1 MGLGVIFMKNNR
13 TSIPVDEIHKIREL
27 EQEKILL
34 YALHDLLNQKYVKM
48 DELCAIVSHEF
59 KTPLVPVKAYLEM
72 ILDGKFGKLTKKQ
85 VDKLYAIYSNVER
98 LSELIADIIESKK
111 IEMGESKM
119 QKKKVAL
126 STIITNSI
134 NVLQNRIK
142 ENKIKISYDN
152 SPIAITCDPDRISK
166 VLINL
171 IKNSLDLSTHSD
183 RIEIH
188 VHDGKNE
195 VNITVSDNGIGIPK
209 DEQKYLFKKFHQMDM
224 SSIREKGGIGL
235 GLFLSKQIVESH
247 DGNMRIE
254 SNVGK
259 GTTVHV
265 NLPKDQ

>member
-1 MGLGVIFMKNNR
+1 MKLGVVFMKNNR
-13 TSIPVDEIHKIREL
+13 IPIPVGEIHKIREL

-34 YALHDLLNQKYVKM
+34 LGLHDLLNQKYVKM
-48 DELCAIVSHEF
+48 DELCTIISHEF

-85 VDKLYAIYSNVER
+85 GDKLHIMQSNVEQ
-98 LSELIADIIESKK
+98 LSELIADILESKK

-119 QKKKVAL
+119 QKKKVVL

-134 NVLQNRIK
+134 NVIQNKIK

-171 IKNSLDLSTHSD
+171 IKNSLDPSTHSD
-183 RIEIH
+183 RVEIR
-188 VHDGKNE
+188 VHDRKNE
-195 VNITVSDNGIGIPK
+195 VNITVRDNGIGIPT

-224 SSIREKGGIGL
+224 SSIREKDGIGL

-247 DGNMRIE
+247 GGNMQIE

-259 GTTVHV
+259 GTTLHV